1 MQLIS
6 YNNDI
11 ESMPYKICGIERGQV
26 LKNLKILRKK
36 AKLTQSKLAKM
47 LHVDRQ
53 VIYKYEKGIN
63 QASFDTLVKMSEIFN
78 VPVEYLINDEI
89 DIGSYIEEK
98 IIKLSSFEQE
108 FLMLFRGMD
117 KAAKKNIINICK
129 KLIEIERYKQ

>member
-1 MQLIS
+1 M
-6 YNNDI
+6 
-11 ESMPYKICGIERGQV
+11 
-26 LKNLKILRKK
+26 LKNLRILRKK

-63 QASFDTLVKMSEIFN
+63 QASFDTLLKMSEIFDI
-78 VPVEYLINDEI
+78 PVEYLINDER
-89 DIGSYIEEK
+89 DIESYIEK
-98 IIKLSSFEQE
+98 RIIKLSNFEQE

-129 KLIEIERYKQ
+129 KLIEIEHSK

>member
-6 YNNDI
+6 HNNDI
-11 ESMPYKICGIERGQV
+11 ESMPYKMCGIERGQV

-129 KLIEIERYKQ
+129 KLIEIERYK

>member
-11 ESMPYKICGIERGQV
+11 ESIPYKICGIERGQV

-129 KLIEIERYKQ
+129 KLIEIERYK

>member
-1 MQLIS
+1 
-6 YNNDI
+6 
-11 ESMPYKICGIERGQV
+11 MPYKICGIERGQV

-36 AKLTQSKLAKM
+36 AKLTQYKLAKM

>member
-1 MQLIS
+1 
-6 YNNDI
+6 
-11 ESMPYKICGIERGQV
+11 MPYKICGIERGQV

-117 KAAKKNIINICK
+117 KAAKKNIFNICK
-129 KLIEIERYKQ
+129 KLIEIERYK

>member
-1 MQLIS
+1 
-6 YNNDI
+6 
-11 ESMPYKICGIERGQV
+11 MPYKICGIERGQV

-98 IIKLSSFEQE
+98 IIQLSSFEQE

-129 KLIEIERYKQ
+129 KLIEIERYK

>member
-6 YNNDI
+6 HNNDI

-129 KLIEIERYKQ
+129 KLIEIERYK

>member
-129 KLIEIERYKQ
+129 KLIEIERYK

>member
-1 MQLIS
+1 
-6 YNNDI
+6 
-11 ESMPYKICGIERGQV
+11 MPYKICGIERGQV

-63 QASFDTLVKMSEIFN
+63 QASFDTLFKMSEIFN

-129 KLIEIERYKQ
+129 KLIEIERYK

>member
-1 MQLIS
+1 
-6 YNNDI
+6 
-11 ESMPYKICGIERGQV
+11 MPYKICGIERGQV

-129 KLIEIERYKQ
+129 TLIEIERYK

>member
-1 MQLIS
+1 
-6 YNNDI
+6 
-11 ESMPYKICGIERGQV
+11 MPYKICGIERGQV

-117 KAAKKNIINICK
+117 RAAKKNIINICK
-129 KLIEIERYKQ
+129 KLIEIERYK